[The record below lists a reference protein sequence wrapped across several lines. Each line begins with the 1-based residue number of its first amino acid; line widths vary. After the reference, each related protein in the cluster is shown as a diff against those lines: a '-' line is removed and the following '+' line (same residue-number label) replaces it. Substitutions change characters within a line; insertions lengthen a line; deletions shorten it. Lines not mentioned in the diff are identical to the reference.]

1 MSMVMRMTMM
11 AVTIN
16 IKTSLR
22 MMTVMAIKM
31 TKAKRMLVMTV
42 AITG

>member
-1 MSMVMRMTMM
+1 M

-31 TKAKRMLVMTV
+31 TKAMRMLVIV
-42 AITG
+42 IAIIG